1 MINRLIDEI
10 NVFLYSKTSSSP
22 YLSTHSDHEGN
33 GADHLQNE
41 GDT

>member
-1 MINRLIDEI
+1 MYFYIYI
-10 NVFLYSKTSSSP
+10 YKKKSP
-22 YLSTHSDHEGN
+22 SQYLSTHSDHEGN